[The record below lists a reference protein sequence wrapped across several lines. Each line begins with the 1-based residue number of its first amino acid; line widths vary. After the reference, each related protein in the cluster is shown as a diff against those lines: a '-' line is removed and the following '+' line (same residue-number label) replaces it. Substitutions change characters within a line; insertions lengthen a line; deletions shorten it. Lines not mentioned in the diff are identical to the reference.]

1 MKCHRLIL
9 LVTVLIAAP
18 RIQAASFDCRLA
30 KTPVEKAICGDPA
43 LSLLDEK
50 LNIAFKAAREQWNST
65 AREYVLNDQRA
76 WLRDVTSEFQ
86 GQPNYALAMKQ
97 LKERYRK
104 RNRYISSP
112 AYPLTGV
119 YNKTSGDKIVVFL
132 DTSERLGVMALKNDL
147 NVVRSSGNQTVD
159 VPIGSI
165 QLNLNLSDGARNA
178 LDLCQ
183 LRLSFS
189 PNRVSVVRKGQCS
202 GADYAGSF
210 MRDQKDN
217 VENYR
222 LNQ

>member
-1 MKCHRLIL
+1 MKCHHLFL
-9 LVTVLIAAP
+9 LVTVLFMAP
-18 RIQAASFDCRLA
+18 QIQAASFDCRLA
-30 KTPVEKAICGDPA
+30 KTSIEKAICSDPA

-50 LNIAFKAAREQWNST
+50 LNVAFKAAREQWNSA

-76 WLRDVTSEFQ
+76 WLKDVTSEFQ
-86 GQPNYALAMKQ
+86 GQPNNALAMKQ

-119 YNKTSGDKIVVFL
+119 YNKTNGDKIVVFL

-189 PNRVSVVRKGQCS
+189 ANRVNVVRKGQCS

-210 MRDQKDN
+210 VRDQKDN